1 MLIEGEEEIGS
12 EHLEEFI
19 KENTGLL
26 KCDVAIISDTSMYDK
41 DVPAIGYALR
51 GLCYMQVDVPA
62 QTVICIRGSMA
73 AVLITLSMRWL
84 R

>member
-1 MLIEGEEEIGS
+1 MIRTVFIHLKALESHLTLNKTLPVNIKMLIEGEEEIGS

-41 DVPAIGYALR
+41 DVPAIGYALEAYATCR
-51 GLCYMQVDVPA
+51 
-62 QTVICIRGSMA
+62 
-73 AVLITLSMRWL
+73 
-84 R
+84 